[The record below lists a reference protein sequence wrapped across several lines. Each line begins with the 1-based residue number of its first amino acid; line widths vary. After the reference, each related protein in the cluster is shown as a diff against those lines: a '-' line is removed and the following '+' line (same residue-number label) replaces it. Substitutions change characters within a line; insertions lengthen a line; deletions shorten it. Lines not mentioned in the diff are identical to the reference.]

1 MVVPDGLAQA
11 ARVPSPSCGITD
23 LADAYEVPEAAR
35 RELACGA
42 GWEGRW
48 EASWRRDGAVAIS
61 RVSDLGQVLGGGCQ
75 PWRHFTWRTGQRHR
89 PGLQFLVSTGR
100 HHGFESLEEQRFLL
114 ALDFAGG
121 VTDVVSQPFRLR
133 AETTAGWRE
142 HIPDFLAV
150 TGDGAW
156 LVDVR
161 PRDLVKDE
169 DLVLFAAA
177 AEAALA
183 AGWRY
188 AVICGW
194 RPHAMATLDMLS
206 SQRRPMADPLRLAPQ
221 LLAAAR
227 AGPLGFDDLTG
238 ATSCPA
244 VARAHA
250 LHLIWHRR
258 LGIDLAGP
266 LTGQLMVWLGAG
278 SPGEGRAGEAGVR
291 GAADAGRRGVEG
303 GGMPSADRAGDAARH
318 RRPAPPGHDPGAGQR
333 SGIPRRSPHLPVRG
347 SGRGRCWRT

>member
-1 MVVPDGLAQA
+1 MEVPGGLAA
-11 ARVPSPSCGITD
+11 AALIPSCLCSVSD
-23 LADAYEVPEAAR
+23 LADVHEIPEAAR

-42 GWEGRW
+42 GWQARW
-48 EASWRRDGAVAIS
+48 EASWRRGGAVNT
-61 RVSDLGQVLGGGCQ
+61 RPVSDLGQILGGGCQ
-75 PWRHFTWRTGQRHR
+75 PWRHFGWRTGQRHR

-121 VTDVVSQPFRLR
+121 VTDVMSQPFRLR
-133 AETTAGWRE
+133 AETTAGQRD

-161 PRDLVKDE
+161 PRPLVKNE

-206 SQRRPMADPLRLAPQ
+206 SQRRPLADPLRLAPQ

-258 LGIDLAGP
+258 LGIDLDGP
-266 LTGQLMVWLGAG
+266 LTGQTMVWLG
-278 SPGEGRAGEAGVR
+278 
-291 GAADAGRRGVEG
+291 
-303 GGMPSADRAGDAARH
+303 DRE
-318 RRPAPPGHDPGAGQR
+318 
-333 SGIPRRSPHLPVRG
+333 SG
-347 SGRGRCWRT
+347 

>member
-1 MVVPDGLAQA
+1 VA
-11 ARVPSPSCGITD
+11 D
-23 LADAYEVPEAAR
+23 LAEVCEVPGAAR

-42 GWEGRW
+42 GWEDRW
-48 EASWRRDGAVAIS
+48 EASWRRDGAVACS
-61 RVSDLGQVLGGGCQ
+61 GVSGLGEVLAGGCQ
-75 PWRHFTWRTGQRHR
+75 PWRHFTWRAGQRHR

-133 AETTAGWRE
+133 AETTAGWRA
-142 HIPDFLAV
+142 HVPDFLAV
-150 TGDGAW
+150 TGSGAH
-156 LVDVR
+156 LADVR
-161 PRDLVKDE
+161 PRNLIRAG

-183 AGWRY
+183 AGWGY
-188 AVICGW
+188 SVICGW
-194 RPHAMATLDMLS
+194 RPHVMATLDMLS
-206 SQRRPMADPLRLAPQ
+206 SQRRQLSDPLGLVPQ
-221 LLAAAR
+221 LLAAAG
-227 AGPLGFDDLTG
+227 AGPLGFDDLAG

-266 LTGQLMVWLGAG
+266 LTGQAMVWL
-278 SPGEGRAGEAGVR
+278 
-291 GAADAGRRGVEG
+291 AGREG
-303 GGMPSADRAGDAARH
+303 A
-318 RRPAPPGHDPGAGQR
+318 
-333 SGIPRRSPHLPVRG
+333 
-347 SGRGRCWRT
+347 

>member
-1 MVVPDGLAQA
+1 M
-11 ARVPSPSCGITD
+11 TD
-23 LADAYEVPEAAR
+23 LAVVYEIPEAVR
-35 RELACGA
+35 RELACGQ
-42 GWEGRW
+42 GWESRW
-48 EASWRRDGAVAIS
+48 EASWRCDGAVAGG
-61 RVSDLGQVLGGGCQ
+61 RVSDLGDVLAGGRQ

-114 ALDFAGG
+114 ALDFCG

-150 TGDGAW
+150 TGDGVLLA
-156 LVDVR
+156 DIR
-161 PRDLVKDE
+161 PRDLIRD
-169 DLVLFAAA
+169 DDRVLFAAA

-183 AGWRY
+183 AGWDY

-194 RPHAMATLDMLS
+194 RPRVIATLDALS
-206 SQRRPMADPLRLAPQ
+206 SQRRVMADPLRLVPQ
-221 LLAAAR
+221 LLAAAG
-227 AGPLGFDDLTG
+227 AGPLSFDDLAG

-258 LGIDLAGP
+258 LGIDLAAP
-266 LTGQLMVWLGAG
+266 LTGRSGVWLACREGA
-278 SPGEGRAGEAGVR
+278 
-291 GAADAGRRGVEG
+291 
-303 GGMPSADRAGDAARH
+303 
-318 RRPAPPGHDPGAGQR
+318 
-333 SGIPRRSPHLPVRG
+333 
-347 SGRGRCWRT
+347 

>member
-1 MVVPDGLAQA
+1 MMVPGGLGQA
-11 ARVPSPSCGITD
+11 VLVPSPLCGITD
-23 LADAYEVPEAAR
+23 LAIVYEVPEAAR
-35 RELACGA
+35 RELSCGA

-48 EASWRRDGAVAIS
+48 VVSWRRDGVVAVG
-61 RVSDLGQVLGGGCQ
+61 RVSDLGQVLAGECQ

-121 VTDVVSQPFRLR
+121 VTGVMSQPFRLR

-142 HIPDFLAV
+142 HIPDFLAF
-150 TGDGAW
+150 TRDGAH

-161 PRDLVKDE
+161 PRKLIKDE
-169 DLVLFAAA
+169 DRVLFAAA

-188 AVICGW
+188 SVICGW
-194 RPHAMATLDMLS
+194 RPHVTATLDMLS
-206 SQRRPMADPLRLAPQ
+206 SQRRPMADQLRLVPQ
-221 LLAAAR
+221 LLAAAG
-227 AGPLGFDDLTG
+227 AGPMGFDDLTG

-258 LGIDLAGP
+258 LGIDLAAP
-266 LTGQLMVWLGAG
+266 LTGRSGVWLACR
-278 SPGEGRAGEAGVR
+278 E
-291 GAADAGRRGVEG
+291 DA
-303 GGMPSADRAGDAARH
+303 
-318 RRPAPPGHDPGAGQR
+318 
-333 SGIPRRSPHLPVRG
+333 
-347 SGRGRCWRT
+347 